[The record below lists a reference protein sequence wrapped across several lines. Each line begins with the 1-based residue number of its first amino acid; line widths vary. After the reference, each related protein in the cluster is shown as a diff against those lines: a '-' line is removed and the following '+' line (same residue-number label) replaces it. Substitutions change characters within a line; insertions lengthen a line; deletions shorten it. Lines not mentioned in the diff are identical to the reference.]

1 MDWVINLLDTAAE
14 VRLVHRREGFR
25 AHELTVG
32 QVLEA
37 ADRGDV
43 MVHVP
48 FQIKE
53 VYGDGG
59 VERVLLFNS
68 EDEAHELEVEVD
80 AILLQLGFKT
90 ALGPLKQWG
99 FEIEKGAI
107 VVDQVM
113 RTSLERVWACGD
125 ITTFNGKLK
134 LIATGFAESAI
145 AVAQAVH
152 DIRPDVK
159 IQPAYSTNTGVP
171 GVVAGQP

>member
-1 MDWVINLLDTAAE
+1 MIVGGGDSACDWVINLLDTASDIQ
-14 VRLVHRREGFR
+14 LVHRREGFR

-37 ADRGDV
+37 AERGAIT
-43 MVHVP
+43 VHVP

-53 VYGDGG
+53 IYGDGSI
-59 VERVLLFNS
+59 ERVRLFHS
-68 EDEAHELEVEVD
+68 EDEDHEVEVEVD

-90 ALGPLKQWG
+90 ALGPLKDWG
-99 FEIEKGAI
+99 FEISKGAI

-125 ITTFNGKLK
+125 IITFAGKLK
-134 LIATGFAESAI
+134 LIATGFAESAV

-152 DIRPDVK
+152 VLGPEM
-159 IQPAYSTNTGVP
+159 
-171 GVVAGQP
+171 